1 MSQENVE
8 VVRRSLEAFERGG
21 LDMSLDYFDPE
32 VEWTTTDAYLEA
44 ATYRGH
50 QGVRHYFETLSGEFG
65 AVRLEAE
72 EMIDA
77 GEQVVAPVRMSGRG
91 KTSGASVHLRLT
103 LVCSVCDGK
112 IVRIRNHLEKAD
124 ALESA
129 GLPAQD
135 SEALDFRRGMEAY
148 SRGDYEA
155 ALAGFDPAIEW
166 TVHAD
171 VAPDATTYHGHEGV
185 RRFWE
190 TWAEAIS
197 GMALEVEEC
206 RSVGR
211 HRVLAIVRAHGT
223 GAGSGAPVTS
233 ARFAEIADFQDGRV
247 VRVRLFGNVG
257 EALAAV
263 GLQE

>member
-50 QGVRHYFETLSGEFG
+50 QGVRHYFETLSGEFD

-124 ALESA
+124 ALKSV